1 MGKKPYIKPEIRE
14 EASILTVRAFVTAST
29 VSAQDSNT
37 SQAVLESD
45 ANVWVQDA
53 AQDASSTSVASID
66 FWAAPW

>member
-1 MGKKPYIKPEIRE
+1 MGKKLYIKPEIRE
-14 EASILTVRAFVTAST
+14 ESSILTVRAFVTAAT
-29 VSAQDSNT
+29 VAAQDSST

-53 AQDASSTSVASID
+53 AQDESSTGVATID